1 MGFFRKLFGKNT
13 SSQLSQ
19 DKLVEILA
27 KRIDEL
33 PDIAQVKIVNKNQIH
48 WQSTDGISGEIFM
61 NNLWA
66 QYLQNPN
73 HLEGLLEAHLA
84 GIQSVSVTRDI
95 NDSGTHQNYFPL
107 VKSRD
112 WLETSKQQLIEAGV
126 REQKIS
132 DEFVIQDINDE
143 LILTYVEDTA
153 EQLLFL
159 SASDAQ
165 KVGGVEALR
174 QIAFE
179 NFTTQKLP
187 LVDLKGAQGRYVLR
201 LDQFFDAT
209 LILFLNHFLPEMQL
223 DGLPLIAIPARDEL
237 LICGNN
243 SDEDIW
249 TLLEMVDS
257 IYSSSGY
264 VISNKL
270 FRRHENGDLETVR
283 FQRYEKDDGS
293 RLLNEIQTD

>member
-1 MGFFRKLFGKNT
+1 MGFFGKLFGKNT

-19 DKLVEILA
+19 EELVAILA

-33 PDIAQVKIVNKNQIH
+33 PDIAQVNIVNKHQIH
-48 WQSTDGISGEIFM
+48 WQSIDGISGEIFTD
-61 NNLWA
+61 NVWV
-66 QYLQNPN
+66 QYLQNPD
-73 HLEGLLEAHLA
+73 HLEGLLKTHIA
-84 GIQSVSVTRDI
+84 GIQSASVTRDI
-95 NDSGTHQNYFPL
+95 GDAGVQKNYFPL
-107 VKSRD
+107 IKSRD
-112 WLETSKQQLIEAGV
+112 WLEAAKQQLIEAGAD
-126 REQKIS
+126 EQKIR
-132 DEFVIQDINDE
+132 DQFVIQDINEE

-153 EQLLFL
+153 EQMRFL

-165 KVGGVEALR
+165 KVGGVDALR

-187 LVDLKGAQGRYVLR
+187 LVNLKGAQGRYALR

-209 LILFLNHFLPEMQL
+209 LVLFISDFLPNMQL
-223 DGLPLIAIPARDEL
+223 NGLPIIAIPSRDEL

-270 FRRHENGDLETVR
+270 FRRHENGNLETVR